1 MKKQFKSMVQIRED
15 IVEAIKAANIEVV
28 TIAYEAGVSPAT
40 VYNFINRKSYNQKI
54 IDWYLNKED

>member
-54 IDWYLNKED
+54 IDWYLNKEE

>member
-40 VYNFINRKSYNQKI
+40 VYNFINKKSYNQKI

>member
-1 MKKQFKSMVQIRED
+1 MKKQFKSMVQVRED
-15 IVEAIKAANIEVV
+15 IVEAIKSANIEVV

-40 VYNFINRKSYNQKI
+40 VYNFINKKSYNQKI